1 MVLYYLFGTFK
12 WAPVYLSAL
21 YSPIMDSM
29 SLIAKYS
36 GSVIVGALKKTPT
49 LMLAISSSLMN
60 KVDGVKYGVSEL
72 AG

>member
-1 MVLYYLFGTFK
+1 
-12 WAPVYLSAL
+12 
-21 YSPIMDSM
+21 M

-72 AG
+72 AGYFKYVKDNYLIYFKKIIY